1 VSGGVVAV
9 RSLPGRW
16 FPPRPWSIH
25 LIGGRRMQHLGS
37 IEAGAVERAVVLF
50 GLDDAKRSLAVNLR
64 R

>member
-1 VSGGVVAV
+1 
-9 RSLPGRW
+9 
-16 FPPRPWSIH
+16 

-50 GLDDAKRSLAVNLR
+50 GLDDAKPSLAVNLR